1 MQTIIKQ
8 EDLDAFNQEIS
19 TKVAEH
25 NRALAEANK
34 QAPTDQDI
42 QNEYYQ
48 LRAEY
53 DKRTFNAKQAEGT
66 ANRAAERVKYFE
78 SRLKM
83 LTSACSETDLA
94 NFRNKHGWY
103 NEAASL
109 IGECEEDL
117 AGAIEFFNRM
127 KAISVDTAKTLKAFN
142 VARLEELKPIVAK
155 QDAAYS
161 FIKGTAR
168 AKGWGRW

>member
-1 MQTIIKQ
+1 MQTIIKE
-8 EDLDAFNQEIS
+8 EDLIAFNQEIS
-19 TKVAEH
+19 TKVAAH
-25 NRALAEANK
+25 NAALAEANK

-78 SRLKM
+78 GRLKM
-83 LTSACSETDLA
+83 LKSACSATDLA

-103 NEAASL
+103 NQAAGL
-109 IGECEEDL
+109 IDECEEDL
-117 AGAIEFFNRM
+117 ASAVDFFKRM
-127 KAISVDTAKTLKAFN
+127 KAISVDTAKTLKTFD

-161 FIKGTAR
+161 FIKGTDR
-168 AKGWGRW
+168 ANGWGRW